1 MNRPTSEMNAVN
13 AEPGAHERQQTTNL
27 QRHRNGIH
35 VIENRTFPNV
45 SPEYLSRRSE
55 MSPGA
60 ANAAPGRCSNSA
72 HHEAVASGM
81 TGGGSAG
88 ALSQSG
94 VSVAGA
100 EAKSQTTSVTDHGAE
115 LRDMPLS
122 DDESKHDD
130 AMDNVVGITKSEPD
144 GSTETVPVADLYTHE
159 IVEKARQFVAD
170 AHAASA
176 KETGGKPLR
185 KSTIEAYAKYVSAYQ
200 NRGDPT
206 EGVDEFV
213 ARRSANSNSFYVIR
227 AALKHDSFVRMQN
240 FLAEFEQAEV
250 DARASLLAKIYDAIT
265 DYSALSNTKRKDALQ
280 DLGIKRR
287 KARSKKED
295 LEKFPES
302 LLEQFLE
309 INRSS
314 ESYRILGSI
323 QCLTGCRPEEL
334 KNGVTIRALKQSI
347 EFSFKGAKTGKN
359 KGQERRKFEIDTAF
373 LPAWLRE
380 TFSSAS
386 GETFQL
392 KSTDAFRMHYS
403 RISSALVDDSGKP
416 THPRLPLSPYIF
428 RHLLVTEM
436 RESGWTDSEIAPVIG
451 DQSGD
456 TVRYHYGTFVPAKK
470 RGTLRSKVIKSSVD
484 ASQIDK
490 VRPPTKTTDTLSE
503 FKNRIGKKIRPLG

>member
-1 MNRPTSEMNAVN
+1 MN
-13 AEPGAHERQQTTNL
+13 AEPGTHDRQQTTNL

-45 SPEYLSRRSE
+45 PPEYIFRRSE

-81 TGGGSAG
+81 TDGVSAG
-88 ALSQSG
+88 ALSRSG
-94 VSVAGA
+94 VSFAVA

-115 LRDMPLS
+115 LRHMPLS
-122 DDESKHDD
+122 VDESKHDD
-130 AMDNVVGITKSEPD
+130 AMDNVVDMTKSELD
-144 GSTETVPVADLYTHE
+144 GSTETVPAADLYAHE
-159 IVEKARQFVAD
+159 IIEKARQFVAE
-170 AHAASA
+170 AQSASS

-206 EGVDEFV
+206 EGIDEFV

-227 AALKHDSFVRMQN
+227 AALKHDSVVRMQT
-240 FLAEFEQAEV
+240 FLSEFEQAEV
-250 DARASLLAKIYDAIT
+250 DAKASLVTKIFDAVT
-265 DYSALSNTKRKDALQ
+265 DYSALSNAKRKDALQ

-295 LEKFPES
+295 LGKFPKS
-302 LLEQFLE
+302 LTQQFLE

-314 ESYRILGSI
+314 ERYLILGSI
-323 QCLTGCRPEEL
+323 QCLTGCRPQEL
-334 KNGVTIRALKQSI
+334 KNGVTIRALKRSV
-347 EFSFKGAKTGKN
+347 EFYFKGAKIGKN
-359 KGQERRKFEIDTAF
+359 KGQEWRKFEIDRSF
-373 LPAWLRE
+373 LPSWLCE
-380 TFSSAS
+380 AFEIAS
-386 GETFQL
+386 GKTFHL
-392 KSTDAFRMHYS
+392 KSTDAIRSHYN
-403 RISSALVDDSGKP
+403 RISSSLVDDSGKP
-416 THPRLPLSPYIF
+416 THPRLPLSPYVF
-428 RHLLVTEM
+428 RHLLVTEL
-436 RESGWTDSEIAPVIG
+436 RESGWTDEEIAPVIG

-456 TVRYHYGTFVPAKK
+456 TVRYHYGTFIPAKK

-490 VRPPTKTTDTLSE
+490 VRPPTKTTDTLHE
-503 FKNRIGKKIRPLG
+503 FKNRIGKKIKPQG

>member
-1 MNRPTSEMNAVN
+1 MNRPTSERNAVN
-13 AEPGAHERQQTTNL
+13 AEPGTHERQQTTNL

-45 SPEYLSRRSE
+45 SSEYISRRSE

-60 ANAAPGRCSNSA
+60 ANAAPGRCSDSA
-72 HHEAVASGM
+72 RDQAVATGM

-94 VSVAGA
+94 VSVAAA
-100 EAKSQTTSVTDHGAE
+100 EAKSQTTYVTDHGAE
-115 LRDMPLS
+115 LRHMPLS

-130 AMDNVVGITKSEPD
+130 AMDNVVDMTKSEPD
-144 GSTETVPVADLYTHE
+144 GSTETVPVADIYAHE
-159 IVEKARQFVAD
+159 IIEKARQFVAD

-227 AALKHDSFVRMQN
+227 AALKHDAFVRMQN

-250 DARASLLAKIYDAIT
+250 DARASLLAKIHDAIT

-295 LEKFPES
+295 LGKFPES

-347 EFSFKGAKTGKN
+347 EFSFKGAKTGMQ
-359 KGQERRKFEIDTAF
+359 KGQEWRKFEIDTAF
-373 LPAWLRE
+373 LPAWLVE
-380 TFSSAS
+380 TFKSSS

-392 KSTDAFRMHYS
+392 KSTDAMRSHYS
-403 RISSALVDDSGKP
+403 RISLKLVDENGKP
-416 THPRLPLSPYIF
+416 PLSPPPLSPYIF
-428 RHLLVTEM
+428 RHLLVTEL
-436 RESGWTDSEIAPVIG
+436 RESGWTDEEIAPLIG
-451 DQSGD
+451 DQTGD
-456 TVRYHYGTFVPAKK
+456 TVRSHYGTFVPAKK

-490 VRPPTKTTDTLSE
+490 VRPPTKTTDTLRE

>member
-1 MNRPTSEMNAVN
+1 MNRLTSEMNAVN
-13 AEPGAHERQQTTNL
+13 AEQGTHERQQTTNL

-35 VIENRTFPNV
+35 VIENGTFPNV
-45 SPEYLSRRSE
+45 SPEYISRRSE

-60 ANAAPGRCSNSA
+60 AEAAPGRSSNSA
-72 HHEAVASGM
+72 HDQAVANGM

-88 ALSQSG
+88 ALSPHG
-94 VSVAGA
+94 VSLAAAV
-100 EAKSQTTSVTDHGAE
+100 AKSQTTSVTDHGAE
-115 LRDMPLS
+115 LRQAQMN
-122 DDESKHDD
+122 DDEKNHDD
-130 AMDNVVGITKSEPD
+130 VNDIVVDITPLA
-144 GSTETVPVADLYTHE
+144 STETATVADLYAHE
-159 IVEKARQFVAD
+159 IIAKARQFVAD

-227 AALKHDSFVRMQN
+227 AALKHDSVVRMQN

-250 DARASLLAKIYDAIT
+250 NGRASLLAKIFDAIT

-295 LEKFPES
+295 LGKFPES

-347 EFSFKGAKTGKN
+347 EFSFKGAKTGMQ
-359 KGQERRKFEIDTAF
+359 KGQEWRKFEIDTAF
-373 LPAWLRE
+373 LPAWLVE
-380 TFSSAS
+380 TFKSSS

-392 KSTDAFRMHYS
+392 KSTDAMRSHYS
-403 RISSALVDDSGKP
+403 RISLKLVDENGKP
-416 THPRLPLSPYIF
+416 PLSPPPLSPYIF
-428 RHLLVTEM
+428 RHLLVTEL
-436 RESGWTDSEIAPVIG
+436 RESGWTDEEIAPLIG
-451 DQSGD
+451 DQTGD
-456 TVRYHYGTFVPAKK
+456 TVRSHYGTFVPAKK

-490 VRPPTKTTDTLSE
+490 VRPPTKTTDTLRE